1 MSIDLNPEL
10 YTSLALDLERQP
22 LDGFP
27 DHFFIL
33 DCETTGG
40 RPTRD
45 RMTELAWIEIRDG
58 KIVGHHNQ
66 LFDPDIPIPPWIQ
79 KLTGISN
86 RLVETAPHF
95 AQCAEEL
102 YEQLNQQ
109 VIMAHNA
116 RFDYGF
122 LKNEFRRCGYT
133 FTAKTYCSVKL
144 SRKLY
149 PDQKRHGL
157 DKIIHRI
164 GIELQARHRAMTDV
178 LAVLAFLKSCSAD
191 HQSDYLSE
199 VSSAFLKRPSMPSHL
214 DNQEVAKLPNSPGV
228 YYFFD
233 KDDHLLYIGKSVDLK
248 TRVMSHFVQDHQSA
262 TDAKL
267 SRNIHHIDYQT
278 THSDFGAQLLE
289 AQEIKRLSPS
299 YNQRLRRNSGLYQI
313 VLQQDDNGFYQPNIV
328 PVKEND
334 EPLESYGLYK
344 SRRQAKT
351 FLRKIAQ
358 EQSLCLQL
366 LGLEAVSA
374 NACFAFQLN
383 QCKGACCGFEAAE
396 DYNERL
402 FSGLLT
408 KKRVDWPWDG
418 PILVNELSEH
428 DQSDVVTH
436 LVYQWCYYGRVEESE
451 SVRDRLEQP
460 NPDFDLDIYHI
471 LVRFLFNKQGRVDK
485 SLAITALNDASLNT
499 ENVA

>member
-10 YTSLALDLERQP
+10 YTSLALDLELQP
-22 LDGFP
+22 LHGFP
-27 DHFFIL
+27 NHFFIV

-45 RMTELAWIEIRDG
+45 RMTELAWIEIREG
-58 KIVGHHNQ
+58 KIVGHFNQ

-95 AQCAEEL
+95 SQCAESL
-102 YEQLNQQ
+102 YEQLNQR

-122 LKNEFRRCGYT
+122 LKNEFKRCGFT

-149 PDQKRHGL
+149 PEQKRHGL
-157 DKIIHRI
+157 DKIINRI
-164 GIELQARHRAMTDV
+164 GIQLQARHRAMSDV
-178 LAVLAFLKSCSAD
+178 LAVLAFLKNCTED
-191 HQSDYLSE
+191 HQSEYLSE
-199 VSSAFLKRPSMPSHL
+199 ISATFLKRPSLPSHL
-214 DNQEVAKLPNSPGV
+214 DVEEVAKLPNSAGI
-228 YYFFD
+228 YYFYD
-233 KDDHLLYIGKSVDLK
+233 KDDHLLYVGKSVDIK

-278 THSDFGAQLLE
+278 TQSDFGAQLLE
-289 AQEIKRLSPS
+289 AQEIKRLSPV

-313 VLQQDDNGFYQPNIV
+313 VVNQDQHGFYLPSII
-328 PVKEND
+328 PVKENN

-366 LGLEAVSA
+366 LGLEAVTT

-383 QCKGACCGFEAAE
+383 QCKGACCDMEAAE
-396 DYNERL
+396 EYNERL
-402 FSGLLT
+402 FSGLLA
-408 KKRVDWPWDG
+408 KKQIDWPWDG
-418 PILVNELSEH
+418 PVLVNEFSNTS
-428 DQSDVVTH
+428 DSDVVTH
-436 LVYQWCYYGRVEESE
+436 LVYQWCYYGIVSNHESI
-451 SVRDRLEQP
+451 RDKLEQC
-460 NPDFDLDIYHI
+460 NHDFDLDIYHI
-471 LVRFLFNKQGRVDK
+471 LVRFLFNDK
-485 SLAITALNDASLNT
+485 GQTNRQLTISVLADEMIG
-499 ENVA
+499 EEIVA